1 MEYYQEIK
9 WHEHAQHLTNT
20 QKNIYLTSG
29 KLHEIYCL
37 TENIHR

>member
-9 WHEHAQHLTNT
+9 WHEHAHHITNT

-29 KLHEIYCL
+29 KRWKLQIIKL
-37 TENIHR
+37 